1 LDIGEPRA
9 RKGKI
14 MILLF
19 RVLAEIDWPLWPGCE
34 ETETRGVEVAAGID
48 DKGRMA
54 LSFKA
59 PNENGSN
66 LLKVCD
72 IVQGRL
78 DCVRPNRVLPA
89 LGVENLVAYLVA
101 ASDPASGQGD
111 VNGLPRLSYLPSWLP
126 ELAVELAN
134 NFYWVAIPGYMVGE
148 ACRCPECAGDDEGLT
163 EPSAEDYAASVI
175 PEP

>member
-1 LDIGEPRA
+1 MDIGEPRA

-59 PNENGSN
+59 PEESGSN
-66 LLKVCD
+66 LSKVCD
-72 IVQGRL
+72 ILQGRL
-78 DCVRPNRVLPA
+78 ECERQNRVIPEMCVKDL
-89 LGVENLVAYLVA
+89 VEYLIA
-101 ASDPASGQGD
+101 ASDPDSGHED
-111 VNGLPRLSYLPSWLP
+111 VYGLPRLSYLPPWLP

-134 NFYWVAIPGYMVGE
+134 RAYWVALPEPVFRETCG
-148 ACRCPECAGDDEGLT
+148 CPECEEEKPDPTAVTSE
-163 EPSAEDYAASVI
+163 S
-175 PEP
+175 